1 MSVKGGLSG
10 AATGA
15 AIGSA
20 IPVLGTGVGAV
31 LGGIAGL
38 FGGGDD
44 DNGAAEAQQR
54 AIDTINALDIDD
66 LSKQVMLQQ
75 YQQNGTLS
83 PEMVQNLNL
92 NADQKSIL
100 TENPE
105 TLARQQYAMDA
116 LKQMSQTGMSA
127 QDMAQMQASR
137 SAVAQ
142 DTGAKTAQL
151 LQQSQMRGQLG
162 SGDSLAAQLMANQQG
177 SQQASKDAINTAAAA
192 AQARQQALGQY
203 GNMSSQVRGQD
214 YATQQANMENEL
226 ARQRFLDNNSLSR
239 QTANVGAQN
248 QANMYN
254 LQRQQ
259 GVGDQNV
266 GAGNAEAQRS
276 ANLRGQLTLGK
287 ASALA
292 SAYGGQADQLQKQA
306 AANAASDTAALSA
319 AGSLAGDLG
328 KAGVFGAQGA
338 DSGYGAFGI
347 LGGKSAPQSS
357 PQQAQTSGNPYF
369 DKKKYAGTIPK
380 KAHGGE
386 IDGPE
391 IVEHDSEEN
400 DVVPIL
406 ASGGEFIIPKSK
418 MKDPDSAKAF
428 IDSHFGKKKQ
438 HSKHEALLDLIAEL
452 HSKKSKE

>member
-20 IPVLGTGVGAV
+20 VPVIGTGIGAV

-83 PEMVQNLNL
+83 PEMIQNLNL

-162 SGDSLAAQLMANQQG
+162 GGDTLAAQLMANQQG

-203 GNMSSQVRGQD
+203 GKMSSEVRGQD
-214 YATQQANMENEL
+214 YATQQANQQNEL
-226 ARQRFLDNNSLSR
+226 ARQRFLDTNSLSR

-292 SAYGGQADQLQKQA
+292 NAYGGQATQRGQQA

-319 AGSLAGDLG
+319 AGSLAGNLG
-328 KAGVFGAQGA
+328 NAGVFGSNTGHGGA
-338 DSGYGAFGI
+338 KKYGAFGA
-347 LGGKSAPQSS
+347 LGGQSVAS
-357 PQQAQTSGNPYF
+357 MTPEEAMNSY
-369 DKKKYAGTIPK
+369 
-380 KAHGGE
+380 AHGGE
-386 IDGPE
+386 VEGPE
-391 IVEHDSEEN
+391 IAPGDSEQN

-418 MKDPDSAKAF
+418 MKDSDSAKAF
-428 IDSHFGKKKQ
+428 IDSHFGQKKQ
-438 HSKHEALLDLIAEL
+438 PSKHEALLDLIAEL
-452 HSKKSKE
+452 HSKKTKE